1 MSEDNIPRGERT
13 QADIIEAAH
22 QLFIEN
28 GYHGT
33 SMRQMAESAGIA
45 VGGIYNHFASKE
57 EIYLAVFLAY
67 NPYADIIPA
76 MMSAQ
81 GEDLESLLRD
91 AAHRMVGALNERL
104 DFLNLMFIELVE
116 FDGRHFP
123 QLFQIFFPQVMEFA
137 RRTMQDRE
145 ALRPIPPPLLMRA
158 FLGLFFSYTLTEIL
172 IAKQMPPEMSVDA
185 LDHFVDIYLYGVL
198 KDGQHKTERPS

>member
-1 MSEDNIPRGERT
+1 
-13 QADIIEAAH
+13 
-22 QLFIEN
+22 
-28 GYHGT
+28 
-33 SMRQMAESAGIA
+33 
-45 VGGIYNHFASKE
+45 
-57 EIYLAVFLAY
+57 
-67 NPYADIIPA
+67 